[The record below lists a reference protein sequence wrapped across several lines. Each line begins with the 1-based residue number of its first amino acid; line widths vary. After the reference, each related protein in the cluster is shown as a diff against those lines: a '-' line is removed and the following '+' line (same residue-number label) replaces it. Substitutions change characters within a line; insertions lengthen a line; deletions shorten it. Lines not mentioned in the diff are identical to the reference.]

1 MVYLLQYSNLPYL
14 QNMKHLTTLVFV
26 ALFTCKA
33 SAQANKIAGTGEC
46 VKLIDSVA
54 IRVYNNTRYYLRS
67 YKIILG
73 AQSFTF
79 SNINKHQYSSYK
91 RLPYLPDS
99 YERDVKFVRKRLL
112 QYDEW
117 IKVLTVPVDFIED
130 GKLTSGRATI
140 NVRVKKRDGRWAV
153 ETDLVKP

>member
-1 MVYLLQYSNLPYL
+1 
-14 QNMKHLTTLVFV
+14 
-26 ALFTCKA
+26 
-33 SAQANKIAGTGEC
+33 
-46 VKLIDSVA
+46 
-54 IRVYNNTRYYLRS
+54 VYNNTRYYLRS

-79 SNINKHQYSSYK
+79 SDINKHQYSSYK
-91 RLPYLPDS
+91 QLLYLPDS
-99 YERDVKFVRKRLL
+99 YEWDVKFVRKRLL

-117 IKVLTVPVDFIED
+117 IKVLTVPVDFIGD